1 MAKQQ
6 LKKSGNGRAKP
17 LVAKS
22 TPSLKKGKRY
32 SCGGSLKAKTE

>member
-6 LKKSGNGRAKP
+6 LKKAKSGRAKP

-22 TPSLKKGKRY
+22 NVGRTKGNRYCGGGKLKKK
-32 SCGGSLKAKTE
+32 